1 MNIIQNISSLLRRSF
16 PIMLVALKN
25 LGVVQA

>member
-1 MNIIQNISSLLRRSF
+1 MNFIQDISSLLRRSY

-25 LGVVQA
+25 LGVVQV